1 MRLLDLTHEAI
12 LDGLPATKRFA
23 LCANI
28 IICSEEFLRDIF
40 YKDVALF
47 KTQKVVDNVCIISI
61 NAFISSNMCTHSWL
75 TISRQRFRLNALI

>member
-23 LCANI
+23 FCINSL
-28 IICSEEFLRDIF
+28 ICSEEFLRDIF

-47 KTQKVVDNVCIISI
+47 KTQKVVDNVCIISTI
-61 NAFISSNMCTHSWL
+61 AFINSDMCTHSWL